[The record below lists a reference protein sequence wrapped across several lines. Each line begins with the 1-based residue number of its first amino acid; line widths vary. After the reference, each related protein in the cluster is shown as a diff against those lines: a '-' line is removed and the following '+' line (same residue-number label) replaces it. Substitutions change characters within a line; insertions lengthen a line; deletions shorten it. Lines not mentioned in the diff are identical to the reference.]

1 MPLFRASGESGG
13 VKPRQR
19 RMRNRKTDEDGS
31 VLSLT
36 RLCLLSLADNM
47 NDVWAK
53 DYADNYLDHYFFRHI
68 MGPFNL
74 LSGERV
80 EELTHLLC
88 NRKQLSRAALHLLLV
103 PQLRALSLEKCP
115 GLVTSALC
123 AHVSARCQGLWS
135 LDLSGAQQLP
145 SKAVSETLIC
155 LPALRSL
162 SLSGTLCDGCVIRTV
177 ARHCRFLRHLDVSRC
192 HFLSPAALLPLGG
205 GASIVS
211 YGCPSSVSNSS
222 SKSPT
227 FPSLPAHFSPPPLCS
242 LLALDI
248 GFGKEEGDLVAAAAF
263 LLLSLPFLERVAM
276 EGLAQACCLIQNR
289 HFSKTNE
296 FTDREGVPR
305 LGEVWRHRQVMD
317 KWSKKREVEEDE
329 KEKKEE
335 EEEEGE
341 ILWEGYSSDSR
352 DEGPNSSQSQ
362 TEKKRRGSVLSQ
374 SDDDHLILSLKD
386 VKAVSCDSLD
396 SLSQLCPNIHS
407 ISVNIDDDGDEV
419 TGGRSQGSLL
429 AASLNTWSG
438 QLRNLSLHYLGP
450 LLDLLPALQISGSSL
465 VSLTLEGVK
474 TSPHTPLLE
483 IIKACPRLRDLLMFA
498 EPPTTPQEH
507 EDDEMGEQ
515 QDDQDLPQLSNLC
528 SLTLKFSYE
537 HSRMKPIMSWMS
549 LKKVLKSL
557 FLGSPSLEKLSLVSL
572 PCPLNCVLQDVLHRA
587 DLALHLYVDSTG
599 VPPMPLG
606 RLQHINLQRTDVEM
620 TTVKSLMQ
628 RTKRLKC
635 IDVSY
640 CWKISKAEC
649 FNCVTTSKV
658 QLVWS

>member
-1 MPLFRASGESGG
+1 
-13 VKPRQR
+13 
-19 RMRNRKTDEDGS
+19 
-31 VLSLT
+31 
-36 RLCLLSLADNM
+36 M
-47 NDVWAK
+47 NDMWAK
-53 DYADNYLDHYFFRHI
+53 DYADNYLDHYSFRHI

-74 LSGERV
+74 LSGDLL

-123 AHVSARCQGLWS
+123 GHISARCQGLWK
-135 LDLSGAQQLP
+135 LDLSGAHQLP

-177 ARHCRFLRHLDVSRC
+177 AHHCRFLRHLDVSRC

-211 YGCPSSVSNSS
+211 YGCPSSVSNST

-227 FPSLPAHFSPPPLCS
+227 FPSLPAHFSPPSLSS

-289 HFSKTNE
+289 HFNKTNE

-317 KWSKKREVEEDE
+317 KCSKKREVEEDE

-335 EEEEGE
+335 EGE
-341 ILWEGYSSDSR
+341 ILWEGYSSDSEEDSSR
-352 DEGPNSSQSQ
+352 DEGPNFSQSQ
-362 TEKKRRGSVLSQ
+362 MEKKRRGRVLSQ

-407 ISVNIDDDGDEV
+407 ISVNIDDDEV
-419 TGGRSQGSLL
+419 TGGRSQRSLL

-438 QLRNLSLHYLGP
+438 QMRNLSLHYLGP

-474 TSPHTPLLE
+474 TSPHTPLLDV
-483 IIKACPRLRDLLMFA
+483 IKACPRLRDLLIFA

-507 EDDEMGEQ
+507 EEDERGEQ
-515 QDDQDLPQLSNLC
+515 EEDQDLPQLSNLC

-557 FLGSPSLEKLSLVSL
+557 LSGSPLLEKLSLVSL
-572 PCPLNCVLQDVLHRA
+572 PCPLNCVLQDVLRRG
-587 DLALHLYVDSTG
+587 DLALHLYVDSTD

-606 RLQHINLQRTDVEM
+606 QLQHIDLQRTDVEM

-628 RTKRLKC
+628 QTKRLRC

-640 CWKISKAEC
+640 CWKISQAEC